1 MGANPGETP
10 EQTASRLGIGGLHRH
25 VLLCTGP
32 ECVSPEEG
40 QKAWDELK
48 AGISRANLSKYC
60 FRTKVGC
67 LRLCNQ
73 GPIAVVYPEGVWYKQ
88 MDATRIPDLINQ
100 HLVEGKPLED
110 CVVARDDLAP
120 PPAGHSGSS

>member
-10 EQTASRLGIGGLHRH
+10 EQTAMRLGIGGLNRH
-25 VLLCTGP
+25 VFLCTGP
-32 ECVSPEEG
+32 ECVSTEEG
-40 QKAWDELK
+40 QKAWEELK
-48 AGISRANLSKYC
+48 AGISRSNLSKSC

-88 MDATRIPDLINQ
+88 MNSMRIPDLISQ
-100 HLVEGKPLED
+100 HLLGGKPLED
-110 CVVARDDLAP
+110 GVVARDDLTP
-120 PPAGHSGSS
+120 PTAGHSDKS